1 MNLSEPKEI
10 AFFGKITA
18 ATTHEMKNILAIIKE
33 SSGLMEDLLLMSQ
46 NSPAPYQEKFQNALS
61 VIKNQVKRGVDLTNR
76 LNRFAHS
83 PDETT
88 SAVDLFELS
97 ENLVM
102 LSRRFAT
109 LKQVA
114 LTTRKPNQ
122 TITIITNPVQLQM
135 ALLASID
142 CCLKEMPPRGELI
155 VSFEKNGEQTA
166 VHLTCKGDLPEK
178 SKFDHTISVSNE
190 WAALQRITSD
200 LSIIAKSDESAPGIL
215 LIFS

>member
-1 MNLSEPKEI
+1 MKLSEPKEI

-33 SSGLMEDLLLMSQ
+33 TSGLMEDLLLLSQ

-61 VIKNQVKRGVDLTNR
+61 VIKNQVKRGVDLTDR

-88 SAVDLFELS
+88 SAVDLFEIS
-97 ENLVM
+97 ENLVV
-102 LSRRFAT
+102 LSHRFAT

-122 TITIITNPVQLQM
+122 TITIMTNPVKLQM
-135 ALLASID
+135 ALLVSIE
-142 CCLKEMPPRGELI
+142 CCLKEMPPQGEI
-155 VSFEKNGEQTA
+155 SVSFEKNGEQTA
-166 VHLTCKGDLPEK
+166 VHFTCKGILPEETEFTH
-178 SKFDHTISVSNE
+178 SISLSEE
-190 WAALQRITSD
+190 WPALQKITSD
-200 LSIIAKSDESAPGIL
+200 IGITAKLDESAPGIL